1 MRLIAAAGIMAL
13 LAGIQSAAAA
23 EVTVSAVQITRF
35 KDSALDQPVDKL
47 IWRGGIAMVSQEDTF
62 GGLSGLTFTG
72 SDHRAVFVSDRGNFV
87 SGQLAYDDANRL
99 FGFIGVSIEP
109 MRNSK
114 GEPLPRQYARD
125 AESVDTVYRN
135 GVPVAVRV
143 GFENLTRVA
152 DFALSD
158 GVPGGAARE
167 VPIPDWLSQLR
178 TNSTLESVCVAPAG
192 SPIAGSTLLLAEGA
206 FDADGNHRGWLLGQ
220 SDKGPVSYRSSAATD
235 PTECAF
241 LPNGDL
247 LVLERGVSFLSFS
260 MVLRRV
266 KAAEVRAG
274 NVMAGE
280 VLLSAGGG
288 EVDNME
294 SMAVY
299 TAKDGETRVVIGSDN
314 NFNDW
319 QRSLLLEF
327 GLPEAPIQR

>member
-1 MRLIAAAGIMAL
+1 MRLFAAAGIAAL
-13 LAGIQSAAAA
+13 LVGMQPAVAA

-47 IWRGGIAMVSQEDTF
+47 IWRGGISLVSQDDTF
-62 GGLSGLTFTG
+62 GGLSGLTYTG
-72 SDHRAVFVSDRGNFV
+72 PDHRVVFVSDRGNFV
-87 SGQLAYDDANRL
+87 SGQLAYDDKGRL
-99 FGFIGVSIEP
+99 FGFIGVSIEA

-125 AESVDTVYRN
+125 AEAVDTVYRN

-152 DFALSD
+152 DFALRN
-158 GVPGGAARE
+158 GVPEGPARE
-167 VPIPDWLSQLR
+167 VPIPDWLTQLR
-178 TNSTLESVCVAPAG
+178 TNESLESVCVAPAG
-192 SPIAGSTLLLAEGA
+192 SPIAGSTLLLTEGA

-220 SDKGPVSYRSSAATD
+220 NDKGPISYRSSGATN

-241 LPNGDL
+241 LPDGDL

-260 MVLRRV
+260 MALRRV
-266 KAAEVRAG
+266 KAADVRAG
-274 NVMAGE
+274 NLMVGE
-280 VLLSAGGG
+280 VLLTAGGG

-299 TAKDGETRVVIGSDN
+299 TAPDGETRIVIGSDN

-327 GLPEAPIQR
+327 GIPQ

>member
-1 MRLIAAAGIMAL
+1 MRLLLAVGIAAL
-13 LAGIQSAAAA
+13 LAGIQPAAAA

-35 KDSALDQPVDKL
+35 KDSALDQAVDKL
-47 IWRGGIAMVSQEDTF
+47 IWRGGISMVSQEDTF

-72 SDHRAVFVSDRGNFV
+72 ADGLVVFVSDRGNFV
-87 SGQLAYDDANRL
+87 SGRLAYDDAGRL
-99 FGFIGVSIEP
+99 FGLLGVSIEA

-114 GEPLPRQYARD
+114 GDPLPRQYARD
-125 AESVDTVYRN
+125 AEAVDTVYRD

-143 GFENLTRVA
+143 GFEHLTRVA
-152 DFALSD
+152 DFALANS
-158 GVPGGAARE
+158 VPGGPARE
-167 VPIPDWLSQLR
+167 VAIPDWLRGLR
-178 TNSTLESVCVAPAG
+178 SNESLESVCIAPPG
-192 SPIAGSTLLLAEGA
+192 SPIAGSTLLLTEGEL
-206 FDADGNHRGWLLGQ
+206 DADGNHRGWLLGQ
-220 SDKGPVSYRSSAATD
+220 KDKGPVSYRSSGATK

-247 LVLERGVSFLSFS
+247 LVLERGVSLLTFS
-260 MVLRRV
+260 MALRRV
-266 KAAEVRAG
+266 PAAEVRAG

-280 VLLSAGGG
+280 VLLTAGGG

-299 TAKDGETRVVIGSDN
+299 TAPDGETRIVIGSDN

-327 GLPEAPIQR
+327 GLPEAPIRR

>member
-1 MRLIAAAGIMAL
+1 MRWLAAGCIAAL
-13 LAGIQSAAAA
+13 LVGMQPATAA

-35 KDSALDQPVDKL
+35 KESALDQKVDKL

-72 SDHRAVFVSDRGNFV
+72 PDHRAVFVSDRGNFV

-99 FGFIGVSIEP
+99 FGFIGVTIEP
-109 MRNSK
+109 IRNSK
-114 GEPLPRQYARD
+114 GDPLPRQYARD

-135 GVPVAVRV
+135 GLPVAVRV
-143 GFENLTRVA
+143 GFEHLTRVA

-167 VPIPDWLSQLR
+167 VPTPDWLGELR
-178 TNSTLESVCVAPAG
+178 TNGTLESVCVAPAG
-192 SPIAGSTLLLAEGA
+192 SPIAGSTLLLNEGA
-206 FDADGNHRGWLLGQ
+206 IDADGNHRGWLLGQ
-220 SDKGPVSYRSSAATD
+220 NDKGPVSYRSSAAAD

-247 LVLERGVSFLSFS
+247 LVLERGVSFLTFS
-260 MVLRRV
+260 MALRRV
-266 KAAEVRAG
+266 PAAEVRAG
-274 NVMAGE
+274 NAMAGE

-299 TAKDGETRVVIGSDN
+299 TAADGEVRIVIGSDN

-327 GLPEAPIQR
+327 GVPN

>member
-13 LAGIQSAAAA
+13 LAGIQPAAAA

-35 KDSALDQPVDKL
+35 KDSALDQTVDKL
-47 IWRGGIAMVSQEDTF
+47 IWRGGISLVSQDDTF
-62 GGLSGLTFTG
+62 GGLSGLTYTG
-72 SDHRAVFVSDRGNFV
+72 PDHRVVFVSDRGNFV
-87 SGQLAYDDANRL
+87 SGQLAYDDKDRL
-99 FGFIGVSIEP
+99 FGFIGVAIDA

-125 AESVDTVYRN
+125 AEAVDTVYRN
-135 GVPVAVRV
+135 GMPVAVRV

-152 DFALSD
+152 DFALRN
-158 GVPGGAARE
+158 GVPEGPARE
-167 VPIPDWLSQLR
+167 VPIPDWLTELR
-178 TNSTLESVCVAPAG
+178 TNESLESVCVAPAG
-192 SPIAGSTLLLAEGA
+192 SPIAGSTLLLTEGA

-220 SDKGPVSYRSSAATD
+220 NDKGPVSYRSSGATN

-260 MVLRRV
+260 MALRRV
-266 KAAEVRAG
+266 KAADVRPG
-274 NVMAGE
+274 NLMVGE
-280 VLLSAGGG
+280 VLLTAGGG

-299 TAKDGETRVVIGSDN
+299 TASDGETRIVIGSDN

-327 GLPEAPIQR
+327 GLPN